1 MVRNRIVLVFLLLG
15 FATQA
20 MAVKVTLIADTNAK
34 SAYPIGLLKLA
45 LSLSAKRYDF
55 VFLPDSPT
63 ANHIA
68 TVTPVTAP
76 EIQSCLPA

>member
-1 MVRNRIVLVFLLLG
+1 MVSGSIVLVVVLLG
-15 FATQA
+15 FTAKA
-20 MAVKVTLIADTNAK
+20 MAEKAMLIADTNAK

-45 LSLSAKRYDF
+45 LSLSGKHYDF
-55 VFLPDSPT
+55 AFLPDSPT

-68 TVTPVTAP
+68 TVTPVIAP